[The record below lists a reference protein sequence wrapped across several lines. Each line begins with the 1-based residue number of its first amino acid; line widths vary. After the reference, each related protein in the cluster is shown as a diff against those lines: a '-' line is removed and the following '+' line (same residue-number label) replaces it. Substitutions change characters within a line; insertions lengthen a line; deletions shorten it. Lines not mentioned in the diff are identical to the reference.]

1 MNDSLDL
8 YLDLFQIGL
17 GLLDRTPRDTLVITG
32 EDTIPWLQGLVTS
45 DLHHL
50 IEEGSGQR
58 TTFVNTKGRFVGEAR
73 IFHLPE
79 LLFLDLEP
87 GTLQGGL
94 LSHLRRQIIN
104 EKVRLLDR
112 SAQTARIGVYGEHAL
127 ALLNE
132 LTSWGVDPARLPPFH
147 CTWGE
152 WNDQD
157 LILFRPI
164 WSMIPG
170 FEIASASDTRDELL
184 ETLQK
189 LTSGIPLLDD
199 GVFEILRTEAG
210 IPRFG
215 VELHEKVIPLEAGFQ
230 DAIAFDKGCYLG
242 QEIIARLDTLGTP
255 AKLLRLIVLEGSEP
269 PPPGSEVFVD
279 DHSRAVG
286 TVESSV
292 YSPHFEAPLALAY
305 LKRGFNDLGGTVL
318 IQGDRGEIAPLLDME
333 KL

>member
-17 GLLDRTPRDTLVITG
+17 GLLDRSPRDTLVITG

-45 DLHHL
+45 DLHQL

-58 TTFVNTKGRFVGEAR
+58 TSFVNTKGRFVGEAR
-73 IFHLPE
+73 ILHLPE
-79 LLFLDLEP
+79 LLFLDMEP
-87 GTLQGGL
+87 GTLQNGL

-132 LTSWGVDPARLPPFH
+132 LTSWNVDPARLPPFH
-147 CTWGE
+147 ATWAQ
-152 WNDQD
+152 WNQQD
-157 LILFRPI
+157 LILSRPI
-164 WSMIPG
+164 WSLIPG
-170 FEIASASDTRDELL
+170 FELSCDRGAGDELL
-184 ETLQK
+184 QTLQN
-189 LTSGIPLLDD
+189 LTSGIPILDQE
-199 GVFEILRTEAG
+199 VFEILRTEAG

-215 VELHEKVIPLEAGFQ
+215 VELHEKAIPLEAGYQ
-230 DAIAFDKGCYLG
+230 DAIAYDKGCYLG

-255 AKLLRLIVLEGSEP
+255 AKLLRLVILEGSEP
-269 PPPGSEVFVD
+269 PAKGTEIFVD
-279 DHSRAVG
+279 DRPKAVG

-292 YSPHFEAPLALAY
+292 YSPHFEAPIAFAY